1 MISNMMTT
9 RYISADEWLD
19 VSRKF
24 RDLSFEQSLTYGTAA
39 VNRIGGVL
47 KFLVVEDAGQI
58 IAATSIRLKTIPGL
72 GRGIAW
78 VPSGPLVQPIDG
90 DAPDNAVLQEILT
103 ALRDQ
108 LCGNEG
114 HVLRLRFPG
123 TAFHDKPQTDHI
135 AAACGYLPT
144 DKVPTYMS
152 FAMDLHKD
160 HDTMLKDL
168 MGKWRTDLRYAWK
181 SDLSLDTGYSPE
193 LQRRFMVL
201 FEDIQK
207 EKGFQPDISPEFHFA
222 LDGDDLKYDIL
233 IATKDGQD
241 LAGIVVGTSGK
252 VTTYLFG
259 ATADAGRRLRAGFFL
274 TWEGI
279 KLSRDRGLDWY
290 DLGGIDFEEN
300 PAVARFKDRMNGSA
314 IYAAGPYEACPA
326 WPWSSLVLG
335 LEAAYG
341 RLKGRK

>member
-1 MISNMMTT
+1 MSSMVTT
-9 RYISADEWLD
+9 RYISAEDWPE
-19 VSRKF
+19 VSQQF

-39 VNRIGGVL
+39 AKRIGGVL
-47 KFLVVEDAGQI
+47 KFLVVEADGRM

-78 VPSGPLVQPIDG
+78 VPSGPLVLPVDG
-90 DAPDNAVLQEILT
+90 NDPDHNRLQDILT

-108 LCGNEG
+108 LCGREG

-123 TAFHDKPQTDHI
+123 IALHDKPQTDRS
-135 AAACGYLPT
+135 AAVCDFMPT
-144 DKVPTYMS
+144 DKVPTYLS
-152 FAMDLHKD
+152 FAMDLRKD
-160 HDTMLKDL
+160 HDTMLKEL

-181 SDLSLDTGYSPE
+181 SGLSLDTGYSPE
-193 LQRRFMVL
+193 LQQRFLSL
-201 FEDIQK
+201 FDDIQK
-207 EKGFQPDISPEFHFA
+207 EKGFQPDISPEFHF
-222 LDGDDLKYDIL
+222 DLEGEDLRYDIL

-241 LAGIVVGTSGK
+241 LAGIVIGTSGK

-279 KLSRDRGLDWY
+279 NLSRDRGLDWY
-290 DLGGIDFEEN
+290 DLGGVDFEEN
-300 PAVARFKDRMNGSA
+300 PAVARFKDRMNGVA
-314 IYAAGPYEACPA
+314 IDAPGPYEARPS
-326 WPWSSLVLG
+326 WPWSTLVLG

-341 RLKGRK
+341 RLKGRR